1 MQRNLNSAM
10 GKKLIYIIFLL
21 LFTLIILEAGTRLLG
36 NKPGYI
42 KNFQGFHLVD
52 TLELFNLY
60 ELDENGIYSINAS
73 LFDSLKPY
81 DIQDYPQFV
90 YRENV
95 MEVYEDFDK
104 LNDKLSSDTS
114 HLAEAYKNCEDS
126 LFCAVLG
133 EYINEPINANGF
145 RSIPFQ
151 NHQSNRKKVLLLG
164 DSFVYG
170 LSARPTYY
178 SYSDI
183 LLSKGYLVYNTGIN
197 GTDPAQYAAILE
209 KYVDIIEPDII
220 ILNFSS
226 ASDFM
231 PFQRIAKAGQP
242 HEHQMNVGFVES
254 NPLGSYMNA
263 EECFDYYK
271 DFVQIPENS
280 FVYPLGKV
288 STAVSFIY
296 GRAVDI
302 GLIKHPIQSEYYELR
317 ENISGP
323 EMAQNTKVHVDFIN
337 ELAQEKEVPI
347 LNVIIPVKPEFRFSD
362 KNYNEYYVDED
373 LLKISFADYP
383 YSYPKNLELEDYAE
397 GFHFNN
403 AGSLKFANY
412 LDELIIETLYE

>member
-1 MQRNLNSAM
+1 M

-21 LFTLIILEAGTRLLG
+21 IFTFIILEVGTRLVG

-42 KNFQGFHLVD
+42 TNFQGFHLVD
-52 TLELFNLY
+52 SLEIFNLY
-60 ELDENGIYSINAS
+60 TLDEKGIYSINAS
-73 LFDSLKPY
+73 LFDSLKAY
-81 DIQDYPQFV
+81 DIQDYPAFV

-95 MEVYEDFDK
+95 MEVYEDFNN
-104 LNDKLSSDTS
+104 LQNNLSSDS
-114 HLAEAYKNCEDS
+114 SYLAKAFRQCEDS
-126 LFCAVLG
+126 LFCAVLSQ
-133 EYINEPINANGF
+133 YIEEPINANGF
-145 RSIPFQ
+145 RSIPFV
-151 NHQSNRKKVLLLG
+151 NYPSTRKKVLLLG

-178 SYSDI
+178 SYADI

-209 KYVDIIEPDII
+209 KYVDLIQPDII

-254 NPLGSYMNA
+254 NPMGDYMSA

-271 DFVQIPENS
+271 AFVQIPENS
-280 FVYPLGKV
+280 AVYAIGQH
-288 STAVSFIY
+288 STAVSFLY
-296 GRAVDI
+296 GRAVDLGI
-302 GLIKHPIQSEYYELR
+302 IHHPIQSAYYELR
-317 ENISGP
+317 ENITGP
-323 EMAQNTKVHVDFIN
+323 AMALNTKVHIDHIN
-337 ELAQEKEVPI
+337 ALAKQKDIPI
-347 LNVIIPVKPEFRFSD
+347 LNAIIPVKPEFRFSD

-373 LLKISFADYP
+373 LLKISFAN
-383 YSYPKNLELEDYAE
+383 YSYTYPKNLQLVDYAE

-403 AGSLKFANY
+403 QGSLKFANY
-412 LDELIIETLYE
+412 LDELITETLND